1 MTAPTGRFKAQSAN
15 KSRHWEWRPR
25 ACRDKTRRLSL
36 SYFSFY
42 SGVKTH
48 SGSNC
53 CECLTFRSKL
63 SKGEREVNRMEDEA
77 NDDSQRE
84 PEGGRMSDE
93 EPQTGGSVK

>member
-1 MTAPTGRFKAQSAN
+1 MDLIAAS
-15 KSRHWEWRPR
+15 
-25 ACRDKTRRLSL
+25 
-36 SYFSFY
+36 
-42 SGVKTH
+42 V
-48 SGSNC
+48 
-53 CECLTFRSKL
+53 LTFRSKL